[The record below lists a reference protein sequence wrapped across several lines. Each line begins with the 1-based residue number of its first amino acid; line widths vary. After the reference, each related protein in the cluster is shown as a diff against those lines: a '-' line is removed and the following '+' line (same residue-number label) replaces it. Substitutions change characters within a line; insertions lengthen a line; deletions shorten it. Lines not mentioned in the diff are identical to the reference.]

1 MGADND
7 VGNLGKLGF
16 EQRWDSP
23 YIVGSCMQLTCMG
36 EMIGQPVFAFEYFP
50 QDSNP
55 FIWKEER
62 QEKFDL
68 LACAEDMLDTWGPG
82 ELITDVND
90 PDKLLAV
97 SIGGGFITAIKK
109 AEQTILHWSDE
120 SPSIEIRSIGFDRRS
135 EVIIGALI
143 VENSSC
149 KANIQ
154 EQIGNAVALLEE
166 LGTFPSYWE
175 VSERQLGLGLQGGQ
189 YLTGCFQINQTWVQ
203 MPGYTKKAAMLLQRA
218 VYTSDLESHFG
229 VQVSFCTGIARRV
242 RLCELLADILPAYI
256 TALVAKPHYGSL

>member
-1 MGADND
+1 L
-7 VGNLGKLGF
+7 GNQFLRLNTSHRTVILF
-16 EQRWDSP
+16 
-23 YIVGSCMQLTCMG
+23 
-36 EMIGQPVFAFEYFP
+36 
-50 QDSNP
+50 
-55 FIWKEER
+55 WKEER

-109 AEQTILHWSDE
+109 AEQTIFHWSDE

-154 EQIGNAVALLEE
+154 EQIGKAVAFLEE

-189 YLTGCFQINQTWVQ
+189 YLTGCFQINRLGLRCQGT
-203 MPGYTKKAAMLLQRA
+203 PKKQQCFFNVLCTLLILKA
-218 VYTSDLESHFG
+218 ILEF
-229 VQVSFCTGIARRV
+229 
-242 RLCELLADILPAYI
+242 
-256 TALVAKPHYGSL
+256 K